1 VNLTLSE
8 ILTATGGHL
17 AAPGAWEGL
26 DPAFTTAGKDSR
38 NVTPGEV
45 YACIPGER
53 FDGHD
58 FAAAALA
65 AGAGLVLAERL
76 PEGTDPGR
84 VVLVEGA
91 VAALGR
97 MAACWREKC
106 AALSGT
112 HTGTRL
118 AAVTGSAGKTTV
130 KEMLYAALAA
140 EKKAARTPGNLNN
153 QIGLPLSMLGF
164 AGDEDVWVLELGI
177 SRPGDMEELGLVAR
191 PDLALVT
198 NVTTAHAEG
207 LGGVAGVARA
217 KSAIFSFLAP
227 GGQGLACRDYPE
239 LWDAARAVLPGVRP
253 FSTRDQGCDFFCR
266 HLGLNADGGGLYEL
280 KLPGFVAEISL
291 PLAGTHLAENVAASA
306 GAAWLLGVSG
316 EGIARGL
323 SGAMLPARRF
333 APRRVGDATLIDDT
347 YNANPLSM
355 ARAMQSARDLAGSG
369 PLVLVLGDMRELG
382 EASRAAHAEVGR
394 QAARLAPLAVFHH
407 GDFAPDV
414 ESGLRAAGFRGR
426 FAAVADPAAFAEAF
440 AELETPGATML
451 FKGSRGLA
459 MERFLDALTAVLE
472 RKA

>member
-1 VNLTLSE
+1 MNLTLSE
-8 ILTATGGHL
+8 ILAATGGHL
-17 AAPGAWEGL
+17 AQPGDRPQAWEGP
-26 DPAFTTAGKDSR
+26 DPVFTTAGKDSR
-38 NVTPGEV
+38 AVTPGEV
-45 YACIPGER
+45 YVCIPGER

-76 PEGTDPGR
+76 PGGADPGR
-84 VVLVEGA
+84 VVLVDGA

-97 MAACWREKC
+97 LAACWREKC
-106 AALSGT
+106 AARS
-112 HTGTRL
+112 GTRL

-130 KEMLYAALAA
+130 KEMLFAALSA
-140 EKKAARTPGNLNN
+140 ERKAARTPGNLNN

-164 AGDEDVWVLELGI
+164 AGDEDAWVLELGI
-177 SRPGDMEELGLVAR
+177 SRPGDMEELGAVAR

-198 NVTTAHAEG
+198 NVTSAHAEG

-239 LWDAARAVLPGVRP
+239 LWDAARAVLPGVQP
-253 FSTRDQGCDFFCR
+253 FSTRDEGCDFFCR
-266 HLGLNADGGGLYEL
+266 SLGLSAEGGGLYEL
-280 KLPGFVAEISL
+280 KLPGFLAEIFL
-291 PLAGTHLAENVAASA
+291 PLAGTHLAENVAAA
-306 GAAWLLGVSG
+306 AAAAWILGASG

-323 SGAMLPARRF
+323 SGAVLPARRF
-333 APRRVGDATLIDDT
+333 APRPAGDALLIDDT
-347 YNANPLSM
+347 YNANPLSL

-382 EASRAAHAEVGR
+382 EGSAAAHVEAGR
-394 QAARLAPLAVFHH
+394 QAARLTPLAVFHH
-407 GDFAPDV
+407 GVFAGHV
-414 ESGLRAAGFRGR
+414 EAGLRESGFRGR
-426 FAAVADPAAFAEAF
+426 FVAVETPAAFADAY
-440 AELETPGATML
+440 AELETRGATVL

-459 MERFLDALTAVLE
+459 MERFLDALTAALE